1 MYSRIDQVKSCSLF
15 FLEYQVILRT
25 SSFNCIFFIV
35 KNWKSLCQLHCC
47 FLTFLN
53 LSLCSAELFLRN
65 GWPMKCVKPYVQ
77 VGSLSE
83 ILTIANLRHT
93 ANRIPACTES
103 EFRFCWMNF
112 CCSDNHCT
120 TAPSL
125 LWLVDNST
133 VVVYQFVIACEMI
146 EIWLFCDWN
155 WNLSIL
161 LNYFAIALLVSVIRL
176 KCH

>member
-1 MYSRIDQVKSCSLF
+1 MKSFTFGSMYSRIDQVKSCSLF

-112 CCSDNHCT
+112 CCCDNHT
-120 TAPSL
+120 PRHHHFFGLLTVL
-125 LWLVDNST
+125 QLLYVNLWLLVKWLKFDC
-133 VVVYQFVIACEMI
+133 FVI
-146 EIWLFCDWN
+146 EIGISVFC
-155 WNLSIL
+155 LTTL
-161 LNYFAIALLVSVIRL
+161 R
-176 KCH
+176 